1 MTVRFDPSRPTI
13 LVGATLAGPSHSV
26 TLDLLLDTGASDTVI
41 AQGKL
46 TAAGY
51 DPAAAL
57 DTHSLATANGIIQV
71 AEFRVLIFATLGQ
84 VRMDF
89 PVLSHTFPPG
99 TTHDGVLGL
108 DFMRGNVLTIDF
120 VKAEIDLTPGSPAGP
135 TP

>member
-13 LVGATLAGPSHSV
+13 LVGGTLAGPAHSV
-26 TLDLLLDTGASDTVI
+26 TLNLLLDTGASDTVI

-46 TAAGY
+46 TAVGY
-51 DPAAAL
+51 GPADAL
-57 DTHSLATANGIIQV
+57 TTHTLATPAGNIQV

-99 TTHDGVLGL
+99 TAHDGVLGL
-108 DFMRGNVLTIDF
+108 DFLRGHVLTLDF
-120 VKAEIDLTPGSPAGP
+120 ANGEIDLTPGTPGGP